1 MSDEGSKDFT
11 YTVESTDE
19 ETEIAFVVRS
29 LRGRKITQEDF
40 VDQIEEYLDV
50 IYGRADQAP
59 VH

>member
-11 YTVESTDE
+11 YTVESNDE